1 MSARVRLI
9 SGPREWD
16 LGSEAVTVPAGV
28 TVVSISGFDSR
39 TVTVDGRR
47 VRLSSGS
54 EGVVVLDLSRSTGY
68 HRIVVDGATYWFGTD
83 DAKLGLAG
91 IEAMLGVLSVGGRN
105 YDPLRVVVRRSTT
118 TLDTVSNR
126 RAVQVLQTL
135 SRLTQEVLASQP
147 DLAARVRGRLRSL
160 TNERCRV
167 GLRADSVPVAAGG

>member
-9 SGPREWD
+9 SGPREWN

-39 TVTVDGRR
+39 TVPVDGRR

-91 IEAMLGVLSVGGRN
+91 IEAMLRQLGTLGTGWTGQVLFSDGTGLR
-105 YDPLRVVVRRSTT
+105 DPHVVHGWLEDWADVALSA
-118 TLDTVSNR
+118 NR
-126 RAVQVLQTL
+126 RD
-135 SRLTQEVLASQP
+135 P
-147 DLAARVRGRLRSL
+147 DDAQRPNA
-160 TNERCRV
+160 E
-167 GLRADSVPVAAGG
+167 